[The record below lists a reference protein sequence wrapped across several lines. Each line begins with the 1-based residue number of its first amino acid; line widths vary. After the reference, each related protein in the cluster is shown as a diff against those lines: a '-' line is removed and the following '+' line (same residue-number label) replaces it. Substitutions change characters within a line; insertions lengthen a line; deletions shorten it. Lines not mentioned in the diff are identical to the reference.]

1 MNNVF
6 FNSTDGKMVQ
16 VQVSELNML
25 CVCILHPHVY
35 SWRAAFMSCRQNG
48 KKIEEPIVTPDLNR
62 ADFIIVPNYSCSLT
76 ELNQ

>member
-48 KKIEEPIVTPDLNR
+48 KKIEQPIIEHAGIFPRSFLRPDS
-62 ADFIIVPNYSCSLT
+62 YT
-76 ELNQ
+76 